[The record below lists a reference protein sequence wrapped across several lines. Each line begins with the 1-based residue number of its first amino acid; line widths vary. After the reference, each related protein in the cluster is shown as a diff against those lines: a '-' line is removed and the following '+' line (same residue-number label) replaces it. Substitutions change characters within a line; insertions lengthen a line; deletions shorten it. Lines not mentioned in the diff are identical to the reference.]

1 HSPRSRGPPRLRTNA
16 PVWPGDAMK
25 VRLGAATTW
34 RLLAALPLASGAAL
48 IVHVLSGVSLGA
60 TLLAAGGI
68 VFLAGLMLWRQLSPH
83 ARLEVRRRA
92 VVGTLAGLAATGA
105 YDSVRWALVTVF
117 RYTFWPFDIFSI
129 FGQAIAGGGLPAGVV
144 TGIGV
149 LYHYLNGVLFALA
162 YTILFGR
169 AGWWVGILWA
179 LGLEALMLSV
189 YPGWLHPQ
197 AFGESLGVSLLGPV
211 GYGPVLGLLTQRTLV
226 GGLGWPRRGGG
237 GATAVAG
244 RRRAPKC
251 SATAANTYRP
261 APEK

>member
-1 HSPRSRGPPRLRTNA
+1 
-16 PVWPGDAMK
+16 MK
-25 VRLGAATTW
+25 VRLEASTTW

-68 VFLAGLMLWRQLSPH
+68 VFLAGLMLWRQLSPV

-92 VVGTLAGLAATGA
+92 VVGALAGLAATGA

-117 RYTFWPFDIFSI
+117 RYTYWPFDIFSI
-129 FGQAIAGGGLPAGVV
+129 FGQAITGGGLPAGVV

-149 LYHYLNGVLFALA
+149 LYHYLNGVMFALA

-197 AFGESLGVSLLGPV
+197 AFGEFLSVSMLGHVA
-211 GYGPVLGLLTQRTLV
+211 YGSVLGLLAQRTLV
-226 GGLGWPRRGGG
+226 SGFGWLRRRMG
-237 GATAVAG
+237 GANAAAG
-244 RRRAPKC
+244 RGQAP
-251 SATAANTYRP
+251 
-261 APEK
+261 